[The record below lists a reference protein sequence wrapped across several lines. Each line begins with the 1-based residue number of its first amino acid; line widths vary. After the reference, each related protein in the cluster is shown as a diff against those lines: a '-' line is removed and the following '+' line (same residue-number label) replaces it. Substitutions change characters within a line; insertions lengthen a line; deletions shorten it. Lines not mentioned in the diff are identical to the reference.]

1 LELDLNLQKELITAI
16 TAALKGS
23 KSWVDSAAVIALVS
37 GALAILASIL
47 TNLFNSK
54 SEKLRYSSEIKLKVI
69 DSNNAKQERI
79 QEKQLD
85 SLSCVSKILHNLKPM
100 IWTDPAF
107 ESYDA
112 YRTIVFKMDSLR
124 TELSSY
130 LEVHSYI
137 TPDEIITHISDVIY
151 LCNDNSWSVIMSEGP
166 EYETT
171 ESERNAAKNILDKLE
186 LAVREF
192 KIKLGVTNA

>member
-1 LELDLNLQKELITAI
+1 MELDLNLQKELITAI

-23 KSWVDSAAVIALVS
+23 KSWVDSPAVIALVS
-37 GALAILASIL
+37 GALAILAAIL

-54 SEKLRYSSEIKLKVI
+54 SEKARYNSEIELKEI
-69 DSNNAKQERI
+69 DSNNAKQEKI

-100 IWTDPAF
+100 IWTDPLF
-107 ESYDA
+107 DSHEA
-112 YRTIVFKMDSLR
+112 YSSIVFKMDSLR

-151 LCNDNSWSVIMSEGP
+151 LCNDNSWSVIMSQGP

-171 ESERNAAKNILDKLE
+171 EPERDAAKNILDKLE